1 MALLF
6 KISGFIL
13 IIFTTGSIGFLKSLE
28 IGNRYKKL
36 QSIQKGIGELKERI
50 RMGGGEIDRLLTSSF
65 HEYPINY
72 SYLEKSDIEILNDF
86 FSNVGL
92 SDTKTEYERCEV
104 YINLLKNKIEEAN
117 TKYRETS
124 RLYKSI
130 GLLSGVFICIF
141 LL

>member
-6 KISGFIL
+6 KILGFIL
-13 IIFTTGSIGFLKSLE
+13 IIATTFSIGFLKSSELG
-28 IGNRYKKL
+28 IRYKKL

-50 RMGGGEIDRLLTSSF
+50 RMGGGEIDRLLASSF
-65 HEYPINY
+65 PQYPIDY
-72 SYLEKSDIEILNDF
+72 CSLEKDDIEILNDF

-92 SDTKTEYERCEV
+92 SDTKSEYERCEV

-117 TKYRETS
+117 AKYRETAH
-124 RLYKSI
+124 LYKSI
-130 GLLSGVFICIF
+130 GLLGGIFICIF

>member
-1 MALLF
+1 MTLLF

-13 IIFTTGSIGFLKSLE
+13 IIFTTFSIGFLKSSGL
-28 IGNRYKKL
+28 GSRYKKL
-36 QSIQKGIGELKERI
+36 ESIQKGISELKERI
-50 RMGGGEIDRLLTSSF
+50 RMGSGEIDRLLTSSF

-72 SYLEKSDIEILNDF
+72 SYLEKGDIEILNDF

-92 SDTKTEYERCEV
+92 SDTKTEYERCEI

-117 TKYRETS
+117 AKYRETA

-130 GLLSGVFICIF
+130 GLLSGIFICIF

>member
-1 MALLF
+1 MTLLF

-13 IIFTTGSIGFLKSLE
+13 IIFTTFSIGFLKSSEL
-28 IGNRYKKL
+28 GSRYKKL
-36 QSIQKGIGELKERI
+36 ESIQKGIGELKERI
-50 RMGGGEIDRLLTSSF
+50 RMGGGEIDRLLNSSF
-65 HEYPINY
+65 HEYPIDY
-72 SYLEKSDIEILNDF
+72 SCLEKGDIEILNDF

-92 SDTKTEYERCEV
+92 SDTKAEYERCEV

-117 TKYRETS
+117 AKYHETA

-130 GLLSGVFICIF
+130 GLLSGIFICIF

>member
-1 MALLF
+1 MTLLF

-13 IIFTTGSIGFLKSLE
+13 IIFTTFSIGFLKSNGL
-28 IGNRYKKL
+28 GSRYKKL
-36 QSIQKGIGELKERI
+36 ESIQKGISELKERI
-50 RMGGGEIDRLLTSSF
+50 RLGSGEIDRLLTSSF
-65 HEYPINY
+65 REYPINY
-72 SYLEKSDIEILNDF
+72 SYLEKGDIEILNDF

-92 SDTKTEYERCEV
+92 SDTKAEYERCEI

-117 TKYRETS
+117 TKYRETA

-130 GLLSGVFICIF
+130 GLLSGIFICIF

>member
-1 MALLF
+1 MVLLF
-6 KISGFIL
+6 KVLGFIL
-13 IIFTTGSIGFLKSLE
+13 IIFTTASIGFLKSAGLC
-28 IGNRYKKL
+28 NRYKKL
-36 QSIQKGIGELKERI
+36 QSIQKGISELKERI

-72 SYLEKSDIEILNDF
+72 TFLEKGDIEILDDF

-92 SDTKTEYERCEV
+92 SDTKTEYERCEI

-117 TKYRETS
+117 EKYRETA

-130 GLLSGVFICIF
+130 GFLSGVFICIF

>member
-6 KISGFIL
+6 KILGFIL
-13 IIFTTGSIGFLKSLE
+13 IIATTFSIGFLKSSELG
-28 IGNRYKKL
+28 IRYKKL

-50 RMGGGEIDRLLTSSF
+50 RMGGGEIDRLLASSF
-65 HEYPINY
+65 HQYPIDY
-72 SYLEKSDIEILNDF
+72 CSLEKDDIEILNDF

-92 SDTKTEYERCEV
+92 SDTKSEYERCEV
-104 YINLLKNKIEEAN
+104 YINLLKDKIEEAN
-117 TKYRETS
+117 AKYRETA

-130 GLLSGVFICIF
+130 GLLGGIFICIF